1 MKKLFFVSLL
11 CLMTSLAF
19 SQGCNFK
26 YGATEEDSVKC
37 LEELSSFRIFYNN
50 KQYADALTPWH
61 YVIENCPCAWDG
73 IYTNAQTMFDNLI
86 KNEKDSAKKEAL
98 IDDLINSYK
107 NRHLYFPNKFTEGN
121 GLGFMA
127 FNAARYR
134 MSEYAKLYKQTGNY
148 DAIEDVYNLFVRSVE
163 LEKEKTQPNIWDS
176 YFKVAETMTLIKRDT
191 TIIIEAYE
199 RATDYIDVAI
209 VNAFVKYEKQLPN
222 FVNLDSA
229 YKIGQIDKME
239 YDKRFKQLSADTA
252 RQMKLVSNYRKTLN
266 NIENKFQPY
275 APCNVLEQVYAKK
288 FEQNKNNIKALKK
301 MVLTM
306 SKGGCITSPIFKEI
320 LELVHAADP
329 SAQSAYLMGNL
340 SLKNGETDKAIEYF
354 NEAISLFEIQEQKVD
369 CYYMLGL
376 AYQLQQKYTE
386 ARSAALQAI
395 KIHPNCGKAYILIG
409 DLYAASGNRCGG
421 DDFLPRCY
429 NWAAADKYAKAAA
442 VDPSCAEKANEKRAK
457 LAFPTQQ
464 DLFVRGLQKG
474 QSFHVGCWIQETT
487 TIR

>member
-26 YGATEEDSVKC
+26 YGANEEDSLRC
-37 LEELSSFRIFYNN
+37 LEEVNSFRIFYNN

-61 YVIENCPCAWDG
+61 YVTNNCPCAWDG
-73 IYTNAQTMFDNLI
+73 VYTYAQTMFDNLI
-86 KNEKDSAKKEAL
+86 KNEKDSAKREAL
-98 IDDLINSYK
+98 IEDLVNSYK
-107 NRHLYFPNKFTEGN
+107 NRHLYFPNKYTEGN

-127 FNAARYR
+127 YNTARYK
-134 MSEYAKLYKQTGNY
+134 MKEYIKTRNF
-148 DAIEDVYNLFVRSVE
+148 DAIEEVYNWFVRSIDM
-163 LEKEKTQPNIWDS
+163 EKEKTQPNIWDT
-176 YFKVAETMTLIKRDT
+176 YFTVAEAMTQIKRDT

-209 VNAFVKYEKQLPN
+209 VNAYVKYEKQLPN
-222 FVNLDSA
+222 FENLEA
-229 YKIGQIDKME
+229 AFANGQIDKME
-239 YDKRFKQLSADTA
+239 YDKRLNQLSQDTA
-252 RQMKLVSNYRKTLN
+252 RQMKFVSNYRKTLS
-266 NIENKFQPY
+266 NIEGKFQPY

-288 FEQNKNNIKALKK
+288 FDQNKNNMKALKK

-306 SKGGCITSPIFKEI
+306 SKGNCITSPVFKDA
-320 LELVHAADP
+320 LELVHAAEP
-329 SAQSAYLMGNL
+329 GAQSAYLMGNL
-340 SLKNGETDKAIEYF
+340 SLMNNETSKAIEYF
-354 NEAISLFEIQEQKVD
+354 NEAISLFETQEQKVD

-376 AYQLQQKYTE
+376 AYQLEQKYSE
-386 ARSAALQAI
+386 ARAAAQQAI

-409 DLYAASGNRCGG
+409 DLYASSGNRCGG
-421 DDFLPRCY
+421 DDFLPRSY

-457 LAFPTQQ
+457 LAFPTKQ
-464 DLFVRGLQKG
+464 DCFVRGLQAG
-474 QSFHVGCWIQETT
+474 QSYHVGCWIQETT

>member
-26 YGATEEDSVKC
+26 YGATEADSLKC
-37 LEELSSFRIFYNN
+37 LEEVSSFRIFFNN

-61 YVIENCPCAWDG
+61 YVVNNCPCAWDG
-73 IYTNAQTMFDNLI
+73 IYTNAQTLFDNLI
-86 KNEKDSAKKEAL
+86 KNEKDSAKREAL
-98 IDDLINSYK
+98 IDDLIESYR
-107 NRHLYFPNKFTEGN
+107 NRHLYFPKKYTEGN

-127 FNAARYR
+127 FNTTRYR
-134 MSEYAKLYKQTGNY
+134 MKSYLSSRNY
-148 DAIEDVYNLFVRSVE
+148 EAIEEVYNWFVRSVE
-163 LEKEKTQPNIWDS
+163 MEKENTQPGIWDS
-176 YFKVAETMTLIKRDT
+176 YFTVSEIMTQMKKDT
-191 TIIIEAYE
+191 TIIIDAYE

-209 VNAFVKYEKQLPN
+209 VNAYVKYEKQLPN
-222 FVNLDSA
+222 FINLDSA
-229 YKIGQIDKME
+229 FKLGQINKME

-252 RQMKLVSNYRKTLN
+252 RQMKLVSNYRKTLS
-266 NIENKFQPY
+266 NIEGKFQPY

-288 FEQNKNNIKALKK
+288 IDQNRNNIKALKK

-306 SKGGCITSPIFKEI
+306 SKGNCITSPVFKEA
-320 LELVHAADP
+320 LELVHAAEP
-329 SAQSAYLMGNL
+329 GAQSAYLMGNL
-340 SLKNGETDKAIEYF
+340 SLRNNEVDKAIEYF
-354 NEAISLFEIQEQKVD
+354 NEAISLFETQEQKVD

-376 AYQLQQKYTE
+376 AYQLQQKYSE

-409 DLYAASGNRCGG
+409 DLYATSGNRCGG

-442 VDPSCAEKANEKRAK
+442 VDPSCAETASEKRAK
-457 LAFPTQQ
+457 LAFPSKQ
-464 DLFVRGLQKG
+464 DRFVRGLQDG

-487 TIR
+487 TVR